1 MMYIKIII
9 IFVFQLI
16 YSQSD
21 SISTILNVNVEDSS
35 ISESIVTKNLNDGVF
50 IKENDSLPS
59 ELISHNSDTLYQKKN
74 KLIVENIEVI
84 NQEKTIAPD
93 TISNS
98 STVGYIL
105 LIIFLLLIIV
115 GGLFL
120 YQEFRSLEYTQ
131 AKLVDHVN
139 KEFSERK
146 ELSKKINELVSH
158 INQIRQN
165 ESIPNKNKNSNES
178 IANHELAVWQANEIF
193 RSKKNS
199 KELIKDNDTIEAKK
213 IERSID
219 QMESNLNK
227 NGYEIVDLTGT
238 PYSVELKDIRVVNT
252 LTNKSYEPGKR
263 VITKVIK
270 PRVKYN
276 GEIINI
282 SDVEVTESSS
292 DKNGD

>member
-35 ISESIVTKNLNDGVF
+35 VSESIVTKNLNDGVV
-50 IKENDSLPS
+50 IKENDSPQS
-59 ELISHNSDTLYQKKN
+59 KLISHNSDTLYQKKN
-74 KLIVENIEVI
+74 KLIVENMESTY
-84 NQEKTIAPD
+84 QEKTIAPD
-93 TISNS
+93 IISNS
-98 STVGYIL
+98 STVGNIL

-131 AKLVDHVN
+131 AKLVDLVN
-139 KEFSERK
+139 SEFSERK

-158 INQIRQN
+158 INQIRKN

-178 IANHELAVWQANEIF
+178 IANHELAVWQAKEIF
-193 RSKKNS
+193 KLKKHS
-199 KELIKDNDTIEAKK
+199 KELSKNNDTIEAKK

-219 QMESNLNK
+219 QMESSINK

-238 PYSVELKDIRVVNT
+238 PFSAELKHLRVINT
-252 LTNKSYEPGKR
+252 LTNESYDPGKR
-263 VITKVIK
+263 VITKMIK
-270 PRVKYN
+270 PQVKYN
-276 GEIINI
+276 GNIINI
-282 SDVEVTESSS
+282 GDVEVTESPA

>member
-21 SISTILNVNVEDSS
+21 SISTVLNVNVEDSS
-35 ISESIVTKNLNDGVF
+35 VSESIVTKNLNDGVF

-74 KLIVENIEVI
+74 KLIVENIEVT

-98 STVGYIL
+98 STVGYIF
-105 LIIFLLLIIV
+105 LIFFLLLIIV

-131 AKLVDHVN
+131 AKLVDRVN

-146 ELSKKINELVSH
+146 ELSK
-158 INQIRQN
+158 
-165 ESIPNKNKNSNES
+165 
-178 IANHELAVWQANEIF
+178 
-193 RSKKNS
+193 
-199 KELIKDNDTIEAKK
+199 
-213 IERSID
+213 
-219 QMESNLNK
+219 M
-227 NGYEIVDLTGT
+227 
-238 PYSVELKDIRVVNT
+238 
-252 LTNKSYEPGKR
+252 
-263 VITKVIK
+263 
-270 PRVKYN
+270 
-276 GEIINI
+276 
-282 SDVEVTESSS
+282 
-292 DKNGD
+292 DKNICFYS